1 MLFVFPRPS
10 FCVGGGGVVCA
21 RWCPALPRPGG
32 RSTIGAGGLSFR
44 VRDGS
49 GRCLPAMTTET
60 CGGVCGARAG
70 VALCGVLLCGVVGGC
85 GLTGPP
91 AVSFVCS
98 GGGGWVG
105 GGLHSGRGVVLGAG
119 SPLVWGGWCSPCCS
133 VPPLGSLGVGGGGGG
148 VCLCWPV
155 STSRLRPLPVFH
167 VWPID
172 PVVCWGPSSSTGC
185 CCGDLVL
192 KVVSR
197 LDAFSGYPVRT

>member
-1 MLFVFPRPS
+1 M
-10 FCVGGGGVVCA
+10 CA

-60 CGGVCGARAG
+60 CGGVCGAR
-70 VALCGVLLCGVVGGC
+70 VALFVGCCSVVLWVVVV
-85 GLTGPP
+85 LP
-91 AVSFVCS
+91 APRRVSASFVCS

-119 SPLVWGGWCSPCCS
+119 SPPGVGGVWCAPCCS

>member
-1 MLFVFPRPS
+1 M
-10 FCVGGGGVVCA
+10 VCA

-60 CGGVCGARAG
+60 CGGVCGAR
-70 VALCGVLLCGVVGGC
+70 VALWCCGWLWSS
-85 GLTGPP
+85 GPP
-91 AVSFVCS
+91 PPFVR
-98 GGGGWVG
+98 GWGWVG

-119 SPLVWGGWCSPCCS
+119 SPLVWGGVVFPLLFR
-133 VPPLGSLGVGGGGGG
+133 PPLGSLGVGGGGGG

>member
-1 MLFVFPRPS
+1 MFAPRPS
-10 FCVGGGGVVCA
+10 LCVGGGGVVCA

-119 SPLVWGGWCSPCCS
+119 SPPWCGGVVFPLFRPPLVWG
-133 VPPLGSLGVGGGGGG
+133 VGVG
-148 VCLCWPV
+148 VCVCVGLLVPV
-155 STSRLRPLPVFH
+155 GFGRCRSSTSGLSTQWSAGGLPAARGAAAET
-167 VWPID
+167 W
-172 PVVCWGPSSSTGC
+172 S
-185 CCGDLVL
+185 
-192 KVVSR
+192 
-197 LDAFSGYPVRT
+197 

>member
-1 MLFVFPRPS
+1 MIRRSCVVVCLSPAVF
-10 FCVGGGGVVCA
+10 VGGGGVVCA

-60 CGGVCGARAG
+60 CGGVCGAR
-70 VALCGVLLCGVVGGC
+70 VALWCCGWLWSS
-85 GLTGPP
+85 GPP
-91 AVSFVCS
+91 RRVFFVR
-98 GGGGWVG
+98 GWGWVG
-105 GGLHSGRGVVLGAG
+105 GGLHSGRGFVLGAG
-119 SPLVWGGWCSPCCS
+119 SPPLWCGGCG
-133 VPPLGSLGVGGGGGG
+133 VPPFVRPPPFPWCVWGGGG

>member
-1 MLFVFPRPS
+1 M
-10 FCVGGGGVVCA
+10 VCA

-60 CGGVCGARAG
+60 CGGVCGAR
-70 VALCGVLLCGVVGGC
+70 VALFVGCCSVVLWVVVVFR
-85 GLTGPP
+85 PP
-91 AVSFVCS
+91 PPPFVR
-98 GGGGWVG
+98 GWGWVG
-105 GGLHSGRGVVLGAG
+105 GGLHSGRGFVLGAG
-119 SPLVWGGWCSPCCS
+119 SPPSGVGGCG
-133 VPPLGSLGVGGGGGG
+133 VPPFVRPPPILGVCGGGGG

>member
-1 MLFVFPRPS
+1 MLFVSPPPPFLW
-10 FCVGGGGVVCA
+10 VVGGVVCA

-60 CGGVCGARAG
+60 CGGVCGAR
-70 VALCGVLLCGVVGGC
+70 VALFVGCCSVVLWVVVVFR
-85 GLTGPP
+85 PP
-91 AVSFVCS
+91 PPPFVR
-98 GGGGWVG
+98 GWGWVG
-105 GGLHSGRGVVLGAG
+105 GGLHSGRGFVLGAG
-119 SPLVWGGWCSPCCS
+119 PLWCGGVWCALSCPA
-133 VPPLGSLGVGGGGGG
+133 PPILGVCGGGGG